1 LSSLGQAEID
11 RNDRC
16 PGPGMGIDD
25 QQLVDA
31 CKVVLEATACV
42 ESLF

>member
-1 LSSLGQAEID
+1 LSSLGQAEI
-11 RNDRC
+11 DRC